1 MLRNYIITAWTT
13 KSVKFGSSWIQSPF
27 YLPCKNDFSIRLQ
40 IFLHAGW
47 IFCLPKNYNPMQKM
61 MSVVIDVYK
70 FGQEIFSIGT
80 FWYFLYND
88 LNRIPVIAAE
98 NAFLQHGRNHMQP
111 AQIKL
116 HPDENFLQHAKIQSS
131 YFAG

>member
-1 MLRNYIITAWTT
+1 
-13 KSVKFGSSWIQSPF
+13 
-27 YLPCKNDFSIRLQ
+27 
-40 IFLHAGW
+40 
-47 IFCLPKNYNPMQKM
+47 

-70 FGQEIFSIGT
+70 FGQEIFTIGT

-88 LNRIPVIAAE
+88 LNTIPVIDAE

-116 HPDENFLQHAKIQSS
+116 HPDENFHQYANI
-131 YFAG
+131 